1 MDRPLYPF
9 TAVVGQDRAKQAL
22 LCLAVE
28 PRIGGVLLCGE
39 KGAAKS
45 TLVRALG
52 GLDGVRLL
60 ELPVSATEDMLL
72 GGVELE
78 AAVRTGCRTFQ
89 PGLLARAD
97 GAVLYADEVNLLPSA
112 LTAALLDTLETGVCR
127 MERDGISH
135 TCPARFA
142 LVGTM
147 NPEEGTLRPQ
157 LLDRFGLYVA
167 VTGEREPEARKEV
180 VRRRLAFEENPAA
193 FRAQWARREER
204 LAGQLAAAR
213 ALLPQVDVGEAE
225 EQAACLLARQANAAG
240 HRAELA
246 ILHTARALAA
256 LAGRTYI
263 NLEDLHTAAE
273 LALPHRRREGSEGP
287 PPRQERGE
295 EPPRG
300 SGADGQA
307 GGGDGPADESHPA
320 DGPPQEG
327 VQAPAPPTEQG
338 PSRERLEQGENLY
351 EVRALLTT
359 RADRLARRGSGRR
372 SKTRSAT
379 RRGRA
384 VGDRIPRGKAE
395 DLAVGATLRA
405 AAPYQWSRGGG
416 QSGLVILPP
425 DLRVKVRES
434 RVGADIVFAVDA
446 SGSMGAARRMKEV
459 KEAVLSMLMDSY
471 QKRDQ
476 VGLVAFRGGEA
487 AAVLE
492 LTRSVELAQRE
503 LQALPTGGRTPLA
516 AGLEEARRMLER
528 QRRRV
533 RDSLPLLVLITDGR
547 ANFSRG
553 GDPVEEALRAARRVV
568 EAHIPA
574 VVIDTERQFVSLG
587 LAAQVAQ
594 VMGAPCYRVEELRA
608 RPLAQLVRGH
618 SPAAG

>member
-9 TAVVGQDRAKQAL
+9 TAVVGQERAKQAL

-78 AAVRTGCRTFQ
+78 AAVRTGRRTFQ

-127 MERDGISH
+127 VERDGISH

-213 ALLPQVDVGEAE
+213 AAAPGGRGGGGGAGRLPAGPAGQRRRAPGG
-225 EQAACLLARQANAAG
+225 AG
-240 HRAELA
+240 HPAHRPRPGRLGRAH
-246 ILHTARALAA
+246 LHQLGGSPHGGG
-256 LAGRTYI
+256 AGP
-263 NLEDLHTAAE
+263 A
-273 LALPHRRREGSEGP
+273 P
-287 PPRQERGE
+287 P
-295 EPPRG
+295 
-300 SGADGQA
+300 QA
-307 GGGDGPADESHPA
+307 GGKRRPAPA
-320 DGPPQEG
+320 TGERGGAPSEIWSGRTGRGRGWTGGRVPPRRRAAAG
-327 VQAPAPPTEQG
+327 GGQAPAPPTEQG
-338 PSRERLEQGENLY
+338 PSRERLEQGEDLY

-553 GDPVEEALRAARRVV
+553 GDPVEEALRAARRVA

>member
-9 TAVVGQDRAKQAL
+9 TAVVGQERAKQAL

-39 KGAAKS
+39 KGTAKS

-52 GLDGVRLL
+52 GLEGVRLL

-78 AAVRTGCRTFQ
+78 TAVRTGRRTFQ

-273 LALPHRRREGSEGP
+273 LALPVIVHDREAHQDCLEVV
-287 PPRQERGE
+287 R
-295 EPPRG
+295 
-300 SGADGQA
+300 A
-307 GGGDGPADESHPA
+307 HP
-320 DGPPQEG
+320 
-327 VQAPAPPTEQG
+327 
-338 PSRERLEQGENLY
+338 
-351 EVRALLTT
+351 EVRGVYHCYSGSLEDAKVLVKLGWMLSFTGVITYKNARKALEVIEWLPM
-359 RADRLARRGSGRR
+359 
-372 SKTRSAT
+372 
-379 RRGRA
+379 
-384 VGDRIPRGKAE
+384 DRIMVETDSPYLTPEPFRGKRNDSGKVHLVAE
-395 DLAVGATLRA
+395 AIA
-405 AAPYQWSRGGG
+405 
-416 QSGLVILPP
+416 
-425 DLRVKVRES
+425 RVKGMDPEE
-434 RVGADIVFAVDA
+434 
-446 SGSMGAARRMKEV
+446 AARITLENGTRF
-459 KEAVLSMLMDSY
+459 
-471 QKRDQ
+471 
-476 VGLVAFRGGEA
+476 FRIE
-487 AAVLE
+487 
-492 LTRSVELAQRE
+492 
-503 LQALPTGGRTPLA
+503 
-516 AGLEEARRMLER
+516 
-528 QRRRV
+528 
-533 RDSLPLLVLITDGR
+533 
-547 ANFSRG
+547 F
-553 GDPVEEALRAARRVV
+553 
-568 EAHIPA
+568 
-574 VVIDTERQFVSLG
+574 
-587 LAAQVAQ
+587 
-594 VMGAPCYRVEELRA
+594 
-608 RPLAQLVRGH
+608 
-618 SPAAG
+618 